1 MKKNGFTL
9 VELLGVITILA
20 IVAVLGSYSIS
31 AVSKTIKTNLWN
43 NKIKLIENG
52 AASFGE
58 DNRYLMM
65 ADGTSKCTFMESE
78 GEESYHCLEITI
90 DYLLKRNYV
99 TTDDRDSKDNKVM
112 INDATGESVND
123 KIVYIWLENN
133 IVYAKY
139 GG

>member
-1 MKKNGFTL
+1 MRKNGFTL

-20 IVAVLGSYSIS
+20 VVAVLGSYSVS
-31 AVSKTIKTNLWN
+31 AVSKLIKTNIWN

-58 DNRYLMM
+58 DNRYLMN
-65 ADGTSKCTFMESE
+65 ADGESKCAFMESE
-78 GEESYHCLEITI
+78 GTESYHCLEITVE
-90 DYLLKRNYV
+90 YLINRNYV
-99 TTDDRDSKDNKVM
+99 TTDDRDSEDNKIM
-112 INDATGESVND
+112 INDETGEIIND

-139 GG
+139 SG